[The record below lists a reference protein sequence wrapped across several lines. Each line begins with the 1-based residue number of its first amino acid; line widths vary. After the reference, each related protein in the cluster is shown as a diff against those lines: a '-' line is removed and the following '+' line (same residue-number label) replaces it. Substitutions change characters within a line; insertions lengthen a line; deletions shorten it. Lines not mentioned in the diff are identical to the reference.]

1 MMTSGETF
9 LTFLRLGVEH
19 IITGYDHLLFVAA
32 LLVVSRRWQDI
43 LLVVTS
49 FTVAHSITLA
59 LAALEIVS
67 LPGSVVEP
75 LIAAS
80 IVWVGVE
87 NIWRRGEPKA
97 RWIVVFVFGLLHGF
111 GFAGVLRELGLGSD
125 GQGIA
130 LPLFSFNLGV
140 ELGQIAVVL
149 LSLPVLMWA
158 RKSPRFEP
166 RIQPILSGVVAAM
179 GLYWLIER
187 TLL

>member
-1 MMTSGETF
+1 MGTGETF
-9 LTFLRLGVEH
+9 FTFLKLGVEH
-19 IITGYDHLLFVAA
+19 IVTGYDHLLFLAA
-32 LLVVSRRWQDI
+32 LLIVSRRWQDI
-43 LLVVTS
+43 VAVVTS

-59 LAALEIVS
+59 LASLDIVS

-80 IVWVGVE
+80 IVWVGIE

-97 RWIVVFVFGLLHGF
+97 RWIAVFAFGLLHGF

-125 GQGIA
+125 GQGLV

-140 ELGQIAVVL
+140 ELGQVALVAIALPL
-149 LSLPVLMWA
+149 LHWA
-158 RKSPRFEP
+158 RKSPQYDR
-166 RIQPILSGVVAAM
+166 RAQPVMSAVVAVM
-179 GLYWLIER
+179 GLYWLVER

>member
-1 MMTSGETF
+1 MGPETF
-9 LTFLRLGVEH
+9 QTFLKLGVEH
-19 IITGYDHLLFVAA
+19 IITGYDHLLFLAA
-32 LLVVSRRWQDI
+32 LLIVSRRWQDI
-43 LLVVTS
+43 VAVVTS

-59 LAALEIVS
+59 LASLDIVS

-80 IVWVGVE
+80 IVWVGIE

-97 RWIVVFVFGLLHGF
+97 RWVAVFAFGLLHGF

-125 GQGIA
+125 GQGLA

-140 ELGQIAVVL
+140 ELGQIALVML
-149 LSLPVLMWA
+149 AMPFLHWA
-158 RKSPRFEP
+158 RKSPQYDR
-166 RIQPILSGVVAAM
+166 RAQPVLSGLVALM